1 MSRLGSIVKKVL
13 KKFGKK
19 TPKQKIIDICD
30 KVYSNKNLIRD
41 GNHNDEFAHFIANEI
56 NELVDCSDAF
66 AKLIYKDA
74 ISRFKALRIQLS
86 KMIEAL
92 EKASDRL

>member
-1 MSRLGSIVKKVL
+1 M
-13 KKFGKK
+13 GKK

-30 KVYSNKNLIRD
+30 KVYSNKNLIKD
-41 GNHNDEFAHFIANEI
+41 GNHNDEFAHFIASEI
-56 NELVDCSDAF
+56 NGLVDCSDTF

-74 ISRFKALRIQLS
+74 TNRFKELKTHLS